1 MAQLSDLIP
10 YITNSLPMV
19 SNLMATQQL
28 NRTARVMCSESNCWK
43 SEFSFN
49 TISGQGD
56 YPYVLPT
63 DTERTR
69 IDFVHVDNQKLNPT
83 TWDLLMA
90 QNYDPAEEGAPS
102 VYTERTPGMLTLF
115 PAPTSAG
122 QVVTVRMSIMP
133 MLMKDIFDDSL
144 MAQHGQ
150 TLANGAMGYLMLMP
164 GKVWSDAQGGML
176 YNQMFT
182 QGLDRART
190 KSRDGS
196 TTKVRVAAY
205 GGL

>member
-1 MAQLSDLIP
+1 MALLSDLIP

-28 NRTARVMCSESNCWK
+28 NRAARIMCSESNCWK
-43 SEFSFN
+43 HEFSFN
-49 TISGQGD
+49 TIAGQGN
-56 YPYVLPT
+56 YPYVLPV

-69 IDFVHVDNQKLNPT
+69 IDYVHIDTKKLNPT

-90 QNYDPAEEGAPS
+90 QNYDPAEEGAPY
-102 VYTERTPGMLTLF
+102 VYTERTPGLLTLF
-115 PAPTSAG
+115 PAPNTAG
-122 QVVTVRMSIMP
+122 QVVTVRTSIIP
-133 MLMKDIFDDSL
+133 VIGKDVFDDTL

-164 GKVWSDAQGGML
+164 GKVWSDGQGGSL

-182 QGLDRART
+182 QGIDRART
-190 KSRDGS
+190 KTRDGS